1 MRVMQCNNF
10 IALRERLGECL
21 SMVGLLHADDKDYHI
36 IFPKSNVK
44 AHKER
49 GAKAR
54 FYYL

>member
-1 MRVMQCNNF
+1 MQCNNF
-10 IALRERLGECL
+10 IKLRERLGECL